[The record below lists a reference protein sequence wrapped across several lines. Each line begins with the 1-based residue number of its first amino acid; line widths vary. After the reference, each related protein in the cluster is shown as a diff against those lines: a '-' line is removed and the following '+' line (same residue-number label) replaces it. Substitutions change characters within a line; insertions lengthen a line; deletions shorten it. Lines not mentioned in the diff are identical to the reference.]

1 MLRFI
6 DSGDGQLVTAII
18 LIRRPALD
26 LSGFFRYIARWP
38 KRGKCSKGA
47 LIELAVEVIDGICLH
62 LGDLLTADELAALLK
77 VHVTW
82 VYART
87 RCRSRE
93 RMPHLKI
100 GSICASIRQQLRS
113 GCRTSMV
120 RNLVRAA
127 AETYTVVTTQYRLDG
142 SRKVC

>member
-1 MLRFI
+1 MVSAFI
-6 DSGDGQLVTAII
+6 
-18 LIRRPALD
+18 
-26 LSGFFRYIARWP
+26 
-38 KRGKCSKGA
+38 
-47 LIELAVEVIDGICLH
+47 

-100 GSICASIRQQLRS
+100 GKYLRFDP
-113 GCRTSMV
+113 
-120 RNLVRAA
+120 A
-127 AETYTVVTTQYRLDG
+127 TVTQWLQDQYG
-142 SRKVC
+142 A